1 MKLPALTFDIENVT
15 ITLADSV
22 IFHALISD
30 NNRTFDRYIQEVRQL
45 ALKCKVYWFDDNS
58 SWNCRTNL
66 LLNFKEELV
75 STEIVT

>member
-1 MKLPALTFDIENVT
+1 MLQVKLPALTFDIENVT

-45 ALKCKVYWFDDNS
+45 ALKCKVY
-58 SWNCRTNL
+58 
-66 LLNFKEELV
+66 
-75 STEIVT
+75 